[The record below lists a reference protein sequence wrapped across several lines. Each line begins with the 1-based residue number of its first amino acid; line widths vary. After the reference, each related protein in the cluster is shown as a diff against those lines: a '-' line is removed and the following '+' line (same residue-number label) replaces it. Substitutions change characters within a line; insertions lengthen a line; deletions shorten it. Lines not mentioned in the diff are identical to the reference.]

1 MMPFAQFPSFEFVIS
16 WPPILLHVITPLFLC
31 SDSLQGGNRSRVQQP
46 HHRVLMKNKQLSKR
60 KRVAEKREKRHTGS
74 SSEEKQVTVTG
85 SLGPFSLL
93 LQVNRMGIGD
103 HTRGWWDE

>member
-1 MMPFAQFPSFEFVIS
+1 MLQ
-16 WPPILLHVITPLFLC
+16 HDITLYSLF
-31 SDSLQGGNRSRVQQP
+31 SDTLQGGNRTRIQLP

-60 KRVAEKREKRHTGS
+60 KRVAEKREKRNTGS

-93 LQVNRMGIGD
+93 LQVK
-103 HTRGWWDE
+103 